1 MRELDRKKGK
11 IEEWGETEGEITRRE
26 KLVDGY

>member
-1 MRELDRKKGK
+1 MRELDRKKGG
-11 IEEWGETEGEITRRE
+11 GETEGKITRRE